1 MDCKTV
7 NECFQEINAYCAGK
21 SWGYPLLVNI
31 ENFNDFQTVLQ
42 RLEADSSKQC
52 IFVSQFIQK
61 NGLPIIEDAIAKITG
76 KGTYVMV
83 GASHAAMLRNEE
95 VVDALVDELLGL
107 SISGYAIVL
116 LNHCKKFID
125 RYLQRDLR
133 YDRRVILVEGD
144 SSPLP
149 QIKLTDNEAVCVGSK
164 PLKNIQGLLE
174 YMERMDDT
182 KLQAHPVL
190 TVLTNFKTSLFR
202 QSLFSVT
209 KSIGIYD
216 AICQK
221 YPDLALAKNE
231 YGTQEEWGWLLNAL
245 EGVDTFSAFV
255 CSNFGSTSN
264 LIAHLDTML
273 ETGDK
278 NRLWLL
284 WLAMQVFGAGT
295 NKYVTRI
302 ISNTTSVDAFERS
315 LYNELLNIKHDDPM
329 FDIYYA
335 ERKHILDAIPENLPY
350 IDDYCDQIGMHEK
363 YAVYY
368 LTATS
373 ERERYELVKCLS
385 IYDYSEDEI
394 GSVLKKGFPD
404 IYSYMQLFTFDVLN
418 TKLPDTDFS
427 ISMRGELTTY
437 FAEYKKQKLSNRIFE
452 RFIAK
457 VDSYAVDRPFMKLQP
472 RSSIVSK
479 LDKEK
484 TGFFFFDALGVEY
497 LSFIQSKCEK
507 YGLVFEVSIGRCE
520 LPSITSAN
528 KEFENTCPNVK
539 KISDLDELK
548 HHSMIYDYSTCP
560 YPIHLFHELEI
571 IDTELRRIQTQLAQ
585 GIIEKAVILSDHGAS
600 RLAVLYGKE
609 SVTNIELSEKG
620 IHSGRCCKIDE
631 DPKLPQ
637 VSYDDGYAVL
647 ANYERFK
654 GSRAANLEVHGG
666 ATLEEVVVPII
677 TLSRKPD
684 NIIYCFVD
692 PVIKFKV
699 GQDAKIILFSNMPMS
714 HPRLEV
720 NNIFY
725 DGTFIGDKKHA
736 QFIMPELKRTNSYEA
751 IVYEG
756 EKNVGVT
763 LNFSIERATKQ
774 KNLFGL

>member
-1 MDCKTV
+1 MYCKTV

-21 SWGYPLLVNI
+21 PWGYPLLVNM

-42 RLEADSSKQC
+42 RLEADASKQC
-52 IFVSQFIQK
+52 IFVSQFTQK
-61 NGLPIIEDAIAKITG
+61 NGLPIIDDAIAKITG
-76 KGTYVMV
+76 KDDYVMV
-83 GASHAAMLRNEE
+83 GASHAAMLRNET

-107 SISGYAIVL
+107 SISGHAIVL

-125 RYLQRDLR
+125 RYLQRDPR
-133 YDRRVILVEGD
+133 YDRRVILVEGS

-149 QIKLTDNEAVCVGSK
+149 QIKLIENEAVCVGFK
-164 PLKNIQGLLE
+164 PLNGIQGLLK
-174 YMERMDDT
+174 YMEKMDDA
-182 KLQAHPVL
+182 KLQAHPTL
-190 TVLTNFKTSLFR
+190 TVLTSFKTSLFR
-202 QSLFSVT
+202 QSLYSVT
-209 KSIGIYD
+209 ESTGIYD
-216 AICQK
+216 AVCQK
-221 YPDLALAKNE
+221 YPDLVLTKNE
-231 YGTQEEWGWLLNAL
+231 YGTQEQWGWLLNAM
-245 EGVDTFSAFV
+245 EGFDTFSAFV
-255 CSNFGSTSN
+255 CSNFGATSN
-264 LIAHLDTML
+264 LISHLDTVL

-278 NRLWLL
+278 NKLWLL
-284 WLAMQVFGAGT
+284 WLAMQVFGVGT

-302 ISNTTSVDAFERS
+302 IANSDSVDTFERS

-329 FDIYYA
+329 FDTYYA
-335 ERKHILDAIPENLPY
+335 ERKRILDAIPENLPY

-363 YAVYY
+363 YAVCY
-368 LTATS
+368 LTASS
-373 ERERYELVKCLS
+373 ERERYELVKSLS

-394 GSVLKKGFPD
+394 GTVLKNGFPD

-418 TKLPDTDFS
+418 TKLPDADCS
-427 ISMRGELTTY
+427 LRGELTDY
-437 FAEYKKQKLSNRIFE
+437 FAQYKQQKLTNRIFDG
-452 RFIAK
+452 FISK
-457 VDSYAVDRPFMKLQP
+457 VDSHAVDRPFMKLQP

-479 LDKEK
+479 LDKDK

-497 LSFIQSKCEK
+497 LAFIQSKCEK
-507 YGLVFEVSIGRCE
+507 YGLVSEFAIARCE
-520 LPSITSAN
+520 LPSITSTN

-548 HHSMIYDYSTCP
+548 HHSMIYDYAICP
-560 YPIHLFHELEI
+560 YPIHLFRELEI
-571 IDTELRRIQTQLAQ
+571 IDTELRRIQTQLTQ
-585 GIIEKAVILSDHGAS
+585 GIIGKAVILSDHGAS

-609 SVTNIELSEKG
+609 SASNIELSEKG

-637 VSYDDGYAVL
+637 VSYEDGYAVL

-666 ATLEEVVVPII
+666 ATLEEVIVPII
-677 TLSRKPD
+677 TLVRKPE
-684 NIIYCFVD
+684 NITYCFVD

-714 HPRLEV
+714 HPRLQV

-725 DGTFIGDKKHA
+725 EGTFIGDKKHA
-736 QFIMPELKRTNSYEA
+736 QFVMPELKRTNSYEA
-751 IVYEG
+751 IVYDG

>member
-1 MDCKTV
+1 MYCKTV

-21 SWGYPLLVNI
+21 PWGYPLLVNM

-42 RLEADSSKQC
+42 RLEADASKQC
-52 IFVSQFIQK
+52 IFVSQFTQK
-61 NGLPIIEDAIAKITG
+61 NGLPIIDDAIAKITG
-76 KGTYVMV
+76 KDDYVMV
-83 GASHAAMLRNEE
+83 GASHAAMLRNET

-107 SISGYAIVL
+107 SISGHAIVL

-125 RYLQRDLR
+125 RYLQRDPR
-133 YDRRVILVEGD
+133 YDRRVILVEGS

-149 QIKLTDNEAVCVGSK
+149 QIKLIENEAVCVGFK
-164 PLKNIQGLLE
+164 PLNGIQGLLK
-174 YMERMDDT
+174 YMEKMDDA
-182 KLQAHPVL
+182 KLQAHPTL
-190 TVLTNFKTSLFR
+190 TVLTSFKTSLFR
-202 QSLFSVT
+202 QSLYSVT
-209 KSIGIYD
+209 ESTGIYD
-216 AICQK
+216 AVCQK
-221 YPDLALAKNE
+221 YPDLVLTKNE
-231 YGTQEEWGWLLNAL
+231 YGTQEQWGWLLNAM
-245 EGVDTFSAFV
+245 EGFDTFSAFV
-255 CSNFGSTSN
+255 CSNFGATSN
-264 LIAHLDTML
+264 LISHLDTVL

-278 NRLWLL
+278 NKLWLL
-284 WLAMQVFGAGT
+284 WLAMQVFGVGT

-302 ISNTTSVDAFERS
+302 IANSDSVDTFERS

-329 FDIYYA
+329 FDKYYA
-335 ERKHILDAIPENLPY
+335 ERKRILDAIPENLPY

-363 YAVYY
+363 YAVCY
-368 LTATS
+368 LTASS
-373 ERERYELVKCLS
+373 ERERYELVKSLS

-394 GSVLKKGFPD
+394 GTVLKNGFPD

-418 TKLPDTDFS
+418 TKLPDADCS
-427 ISMRGELTTY
+427 LRGELTDY
-437 FAEYKKQKLSNRIFE
+437 FAQYKQQKLTNRIFDG
-452 RFIAK
+452 FISK
-457 VDSYAVDRPFMKLQP
+457 VDSHAVDRPFMKLQP

-479 LDKEK
+479 LDKDK

-497 LSFIQSKCEK
+497 LAFIQSKCEK
-507 YGLVFEVSIGRCE
+507 YGLVSEFAIARCE
-520 LPSITSAN
+520 LPSITSTN

-539 KISDLDELK
+539 KISELDELK
-548 HHSMIYDYSTCP
+548 HHSMIYDYAICP

-571 IDTELRRIQTQLAQ
+571 IDTELRRIQTQLTQ

-609 SVTNIELSEKG
+609 SASNIELSEKG

-637 VSYDDGYAVL
+637 VSYEDGYAVL

-666 ATLEEVVVPII
+666 ATLEEVIVPII
-677 TLSRKPD
+677 TLVRKPE
-684 NIIYCFVD
+684 NITYCFVD

-714 HPRLEV
+714 HPRLQV

-725 DGTFIGDKKHA
+725 EGTFIGDKKHA
-736 QFIMPELKRTNSYEA
+736 QFVMPELKRTNSYEA
-751 IVYEG
+751 IVYDG

>member
-1 MDCKTV
+1 MYCKTV

-21 SWGYPLLVNI
+21 PWGYPLLVNM

-42 RLEADSSKQC
+42 RLEADASKQC
-52 IFVSQFIQK
+52 IFVSQFTQK
-61 NGLPIIEDAIAKITG
+61 NGLPIIDDAIAKITG
-76 KGTYVMV
+76 KDDYVMI
-83 GASHAAMLRNEE
+83 GASHAAMLRNET

-107 SISGYAIVL
+107 SISGHAIVL

-125 RYLQRDLR
+125 RYLQRDPR
-133 YDRRVILVEGD
+133 YDRRVILVEGS

-149 QIKLTDNEAVCVGSK
+149 QIKLIENEAVCVGFK
-164 PLKNIQGLLE
+164 PLNGIQGLLK
-174 YMERMDDT
+174 YMEKMDDA
-182 KLQAHPVL
+182 KLQAHPTL
-190 TVLTNFKTSLFR
+190 TVLTSFKTSLFR
-202 QSLFSVT
+202 QSLYSVT
-209 KSIGIYD
+209 ESTGIYD
-216 AICQK
+216 AVCQK
-221 YPDLALAKNE
+221 YPDLVLTKNE
-231 YGTQEEWGWLLNAL
+231 YGTQEQWGWLLNAM
-245 EGVDTFSAFV
+245 EGFDTFSAFV
-255 CSNFGSTSN
+255 CSNFGATSN
-264 LIAHLDTML
+264 LISHLDTVL

-278 NRLWLL
+278 NKLWLL
-284 WLAMQVFGAGT
+284 WLAMQVFGVGT

-302 ISNTTSVDAFERS
+302 IANSDSVDTFERS

-329 FDIYYA
+329 FDTYYA
-335 ERKHILDAIPENLPY
+335 ERKRILDAIPENLPY

-363 YAVYY
+363 YAVCY
-368 LTATS
+368 LTASS
-373 ERERYELVKCLS
+373 ERERYELVKSLS

-394 GSVLKKGFPD
+394 GTVLKNGFPD

-418 TKLPDTDFS
+418 TKLPDADCS
-427 ISMRGELTTY
+427 LRGELTDY
-437 FAEYKKQKLSNRIFE
+437 FAQYKQQKLTNRIFDG
-452 RFIAK
+452 FISK
-457 VDSYAVDRPFMKLQP
+457 VDSHAVDRPFMKLQP

-479 LDKEK
+479 LDKDK

-497 LSFIQSKCEK
+497 LAFIQSKCEK
-507 YGLVFEVSIGRCE
+507 YGLVSEFAIARCE
-520 LPSITSAN
+520 LPSITSTN

-539 KISDLDELK
+539 KISELDELK
-548 HHSMIYDYSTCP
+548 HHSMIYDYAICP
-560 YPIHLFHELEI
+560 YPIHLFRELEI
-571 IDTELRRIQTQLAQ
+571 IDTELRRIQTQLTQ

-609 SVTNIELSEKG
+609 SASNIELSEKG

-637 VSYDDGYAVL
+637 VSYEDGYAVL

-666 ATLEEVVVPII
+666 ATLEEVIVPII
-677 TLSRKPD
+677 TLVRKPE
-684 NIIYCFVD
+684 NITYCFVD

-714 HPRLEV
+714 HPRLQV

-725 DGTFIGDKKHA
+725 EGTFIGDKKHA
-736 QFIMPELKRTNSYEA
+736 QFVMPELKRTNSYEA
-751 IVYEG
+751 IVYDG

>member
-1 MDCKTV
+1 MYCKTV

-21 SWGYPLLVNI
+21 PWGYPLLVNM

-42 RLEADSSKQC
+42 RLEADASKQC
-52 IFVSQFIQK
+52 IFVSQFTQK
-61 NGLPIIEDAIAKITG
+61 NGLPIIDDAIAKITG
-76 KGTYVMV
+76 KDDYVMV
-83 GASHAAMLRNEE
+83 GASHAAMLRNET

-107 SISGYAIVL
+107 SISGHAIVL

-125 RYLQRDLR
+125 RYLQRDPR
-133 YDRRVILVEGD
+133 YDRRVILVEGS

-149 QIKLTDNEAVCVGSK
+149 QIKLIENEAVCVGFK
-164 PLKNIQGLLE
+164 PLNGIQGLLK
-174 YMERMDDT
+174 YMEKMDDA
-182 KLQAHPVL
+182 KLQAHPTL
-190 TVLTNFKTSLFR
+190 TVLTSFKTSLFR
-202 QSLFSVT
+202 QSLYSVT
-209 KSIGIYD
+209 ESTGIYD
-216 AICQK
+216 AVCQK
-221 YPDLALAKNE
+221 YPDLVLTKNE
-231 YGTQEEWGWLLNAL
+231 YGTQEQWGWLLNAM
-245 EGVDTFSAFV
+245 EGFDTFSAFV
-255 CSNFGSTSN
+255 CSNFGATSN
-264 LIAHLDTML
+264 LISHLDTVL

-278 NRLWLL
+278 NKLWLL
-284 WLAMQVFGAGT
+284 WLAMQVFGVGT

-302 ISNTTSVDAFERS
+302 IANSDSVDTFERS

-329 FDIYYA
+329 FDTYYA
-335 ERKHILDAIPENLPY
+335 ERKRILDAIPENLPY

-363 YAVYY
+363 YAVCY
-368 LTATS
+368 LTASS
-373 ERERYELVKCLS
+373 ERERYELVKSLS

-394 GSVLKKGFPD
+394 GTVLKNGFPD

-418 TKLPDTDFS
+418 TKLPDADCS
-427 ISMRGELTTY
+427 LRGELTDY
-437 FAEYKKQKLSNRIFE
+437 FAQYKQQKLTNRIFDG
-452 RFIAK
+452 FISK
-457 VDSYAVDRPFMKLQP
+457 VDSHAVDRPFMKLQP

-479 LDKEK
+479 LDKDK

-497 LSFIQSKCEK
+497 LAFIQSKCEK
-507 YGLVFEVSIGRCE
+507 YGLVSEFAIARCE
-520 LPSITSAN
+520 LPSITSTN

-539 KISDLDELK
+539 KISELDELK
-548 HHSMIYDYSTCP
+548 HHSMIYDYAICP
-560 YPIHLFHELEI
+560 YPTHLFRELEI
-571 IDTELRRIQTQLAQ
+571 IDAELRRIQTQLTQ

-609 SVTNIELSEKG
+609 SASNIELSEKG

-637 VSYDDGYAVL
+637 VSYEDGYAVL

-666 ATLEEVVVPII
+666 ATLEEVIVPII
-677 TLSRKPD
+677 TLVRKPE
-684 NIIYCFVD
+684 NITYCFVD

-714 HPRLEV
+714 HPRLQV

-725 DGTFIGDKKHA
+725 EGTFIGDKKHA
-736 QFIMPELKRTNSYEA
+736 QFVMPELKRTNSYEA
-751 IVYEG
+751 IVYDG

>member
-1 MDCKTV
+1 MYCKTV

-21 SWGYPLLVNI
+21 PWGHPLLVNM
-31 ENFNDFQTVLQ
+31 ENFNDFQTVLH
-42 RLEADSSKQC
+42 RLEADASKQC
-52 IFVSQFIQK
+52 IFVSQFTQK
-61 NGLPIIEDAIAKITG
+61 NGLPIIDDAIAKITG
-76 KGTYVMV
+76 KDDYVMV
-83 GASHAAMLRNEE
+83 GASYAAMLRNETA
-95 VVDALVDELLGL
+95 VDALVDELLGL
-107 SISGYAIVL
+107 SISGHAVVL

-125 RYLQRDLR
+125 RYLQRDPR
-133 YDRRVILVEGD
+133 YDRRVILVEGS

-149 QIKLTDNEAVCVGSK
+149 QIKLTDNEAVCVGFK
-164 PLKNIQGLLE
+164 PLNGIQGLLK
-174 YMERMDDT
+174 YMEKMDDA
-182 KLQAHPVL
+182 KLQAHPTL
-190 TVLTNFKTSLFR
+190 TVLTSFKTSLFR
-202 QSLFSVT
+202 QSLYSVT
-209 KSIGIYD
+209 ESTGIYD
-216 AICQK
+216 AVCKK
-221 YPDLALAKNE
+221 YPDLVLTKNE
-231 YGTQEEWGWLLNAL
+231 YGTQEQWGWLLNAM
-245 EGVDTFSAFV
+245 EGFDTFSAFV
-255 CSNFGSTSN
+255 CSNFGATSN
-264 LIAHLDTML
+264 LISHLDTVL

-278 NRLWLL
+278 NKLWLL

-302 ISNTTSVDAFERS
+302 IANSDSVDTFERS

-329 FDIYYA
+329 FDTYYA
-335 ERKHILDAIPENLPY
+335 ERKRILDAVPENLPY

-363 YAVYY
+363 YAVCY
-368 LTATS
+368 LTAAS
-373 ERERYELVKCLS
+373 ERERYELVKSLS

-394 GSVLKKGFPD
+394 GTILKNGFPD
-404 IYSYMQLFTFDVLN
+404 IYSYMQSFTFDVLN
-418 TKLPDTDFS
+418 TKLPDADCS
-427 ISMRGELTTY
+427 LRGELTAY
-437 FAEYKKQKLSNRIFE
+437 FAQYKQQKLTNRIFDE
-452 RFIAK
+452 FISK

-479 LDKEK
+479 LDKDK

-497 LSFIQSKCEK
+497 LAFIQSKCEK
-507 YGLVFEVSIGRCE
+507 YGLVSEFAIGRCE
-520 LPSITSAN
+520 LPSITSIN
-528 KEFENTCPNVK
+528 KEFENTCLNVK

-548 HHSMIYDYSTCP
+548 HHSVVYDYATCP
-560 YPIHLFHELEI
+560 YPIHLFRELEI

-609 SVTNIELSEKG
+609 SSANIELAEKG

-631 DPKLPQ
+631 DPKIPQ
-637 VSYDDGYAVL
+637 VSYEDGYAVL

-677 TLSRKPD
+677 TLVRKPD
-684 NIIYCFVD
+684 NITYCFVD

-714 HPRLEV
+714 HPRLQV

-725 DGTFIGDKKHA
+725 EGTFIGDKKHA
-736 QFIMPELKRTNSYEA
+736 QFVMPELKRTNSYEA
-751 IVYEG
+751 IVYDG

>member
-1 MDCKTV
+1 MYCKTV

-21 SWGYPLLVNI
+21 PWGYPLLVNM

-42 RLEADSSKQC
+42 RLEADASKQC
-52 IFVSQFIQK
+52 IFVSQFTQK
-61 NGLPIIEDAIAKITG
+61 NGLPIIDDAIAKITG
-76 KGTYVMV
+76 KDDYVMV
-83 GASHAAMLRNEE
+83 GASHAAMLRNET

-107 SISGYAIVL
+107 SISGHAIVL

-125 RYLQRDLR
+125 RYLQRDPR
-133 YDRRVILVEGD
+133 YDRRVILVEGS

-149 QIKLTDNEAVCVGSK
+149 QIKLIENEAVCVGFK
-164 PLKNIQGLLE
+164 PLNGIQGLLK
-174 YMERMDDT
+174 YMEKMDDA
-182 KLQAHPVL
+182 KLQAHPTL
-190 TVLTNFKTSLFR
+190 TVLTSFKTSLFR
-202 QSLFSVT
+202 QSLYSVT
-209 KSIGIYD
+209 ESTGIYD
-216 AICQK
+216 AVCQK
-221 YPDLALAKNE
+221 YPDLVLTKNE
-231 YGTQEEWGWLLNAL
+231 YGTQEQWGWLLNAM
-245 EGVDTFSAFV
+245 EGFDTFSAFV
-255 CSNFGSTSN
+255 CSNFGATSN
-264 LIAHLDTML
+264 LISHLDTVL

-278 NRLWLL
+278 NKLWLL
-284 WLAMQVFGAGT
+284 WLAMQVFGVGT

-302 ISNTTSVDAFERS
+302 IANSDSVDTFERS

-329 FDIYYA
+329 FDTYYA
-335 ERKHILDAIPENLPY
+335 ERKRILDAIPENLPY

-363 YAVYY
+363 YAVCY
-368 LTATS
+368 LTASS
-373 ERERYELVKCLS
+373 ERERYELVKSLS

-394 GSVLKKGFPD
+394 GTVLKNGFPD

-418 TKLPDTDFS
+418 TKLPDADCS
-427 ISMRGELTTY
+427 LRGELTDY
-437 FAEYKKQKLSNRIFE
+437 FAQYKQQKLTNRIFDG
-452 RFIAK
+452 FISK
-457 VDSYAVDRPFMKLQP
+457 VDSHAVDRPFMKLQP

-479 LDKEK
+479 LDKDK

-497 LSFIQSKCEK
+497 LAFIQSKCEK
-507 YGLVFEVSIGRCE
+507 YGLVSEFAIARCE
-520 LPSITSAN
+520 LPSITSTN

-539 KISDLDELK
+539 KISELDELK
-548 HHSMIYDYSTCP
+548 HHSMIYDYAICP
-560 YPIHLFHELEI
+560 YPIHLFRELEI
-571 IDTELRRIQTQLAQ
+571 IDTELRRIQTQLTQ

-609 SVTNIELSEKG
+609 SASNIELSEKG

-637 VSYDDGYAVL
+637 VSYEDGYAVL

-666 ATLEEVVVPII
+666 ATLEEVIVPIL
-677 TLSRKPD
+677 TLVRKPE
-684 NIIYCFVD
+684 NITYCFVD

-714 HPRLEV
+714 HPRLQV

-725 DGTFIGDKKHA
+725 EGTFIGDKKHA
-736 QFIMPELKRTNSYEA
+736 QFVMPELKRTNSYEA
-751 IVYEG
+751 IVYDG